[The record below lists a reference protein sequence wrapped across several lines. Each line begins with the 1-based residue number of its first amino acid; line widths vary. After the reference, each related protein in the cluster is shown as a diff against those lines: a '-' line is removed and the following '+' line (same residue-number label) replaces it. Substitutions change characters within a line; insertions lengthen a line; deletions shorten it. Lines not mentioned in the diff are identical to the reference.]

1 MHTAPNDV
9 PPVAPKAPT
18 ALTEPGAVER
28 AWRSASEEAEGA
40 LRSWGAAGSAHRG
53 EAYAVYL
60 AAADRESAAIDDLCR
75 CAS

>member
-1 MHTAPNDV
+1 MHTAPNDA
-9 PPVAPKAPT
+9 PPVAPTAHM

-28 AWRSASEEAEGA
+28 AWRSASEEAERA
-40 LRSWGAAGSAHRG
+40 LRCWRTTGSARRS